1 MSIFWDVNGNFQWS
15 SIAAFVALLSTI
27 IMVIMQI
34 FNNKK
39 SIDTNLKAKSR
50 VEWIQNVRKL
60 SADFIRVSYEYKG
73 LMDEYIKIDKEKNI
87 IFIDKPIEGETKSKM
102 GEKWTEFLYT
112 YNLFLLYF
120 NEGEKTDKFN
130 KISNDTVIKSAENLR
145 EEVKNFHYKVNG
157 MKEKQFYYKGIK
169 PFRNNMRQYLKGE
182 WDRAKSGK

>member
-39 SIDTNLKAKSR
+39 SIDANLKAKSR

-112 YNLFLLYF
+112 YNLFLLY
-120 NEGEKTDKFN
+120 
-130 KISNDTVIKSAENLR
+130 L
-145 EEVKNFHYKVNG
+145 
-157 MKEKQFYYKGIK
+157 MKEKKLINLIK
-169 PFRNNMRQYLKGE
+169 FQMIQLLNLPKI
-182 WDRAKSGK
+182 

>member
-1 MSIFWDVNGNFQWS
+1 
-15 SIAAFVALLSTI
+15 
-27 IMVIMQI
+27 MQI

-39 SIDTNLKAKSR
+39 SIDANLKAKSR

-73 LMDEYIKIDKEKNI
+73 LMDEYIKIDEEKNI

-130 KISNDTVIKSAENLR
+130 KISNDTIIKSAENLR
-145 EEVKNFHYKVNG
+145 KEVKNFHYKVNG
-157 MKEKQFYYKGIK
+157 MKEKLFYYKGIK